1 MRESGEECVVAA
13 VGGFLKKVCASDG
26 VKSQYLFTC
35 AYSDVGY
42 EGNFEFDRVSFTYAI
57 NSVTDV
63 CENDPYSY
71 QVCGFNTD
79 KTNTDVLCGGY
90 FCKEEATTYS
100 FNRCEENCGSQT
112 ECTRPPTQSSSVKL
126 ESSVLCDGKCDL
138 WLCEDEGDCNGYTYG
153 VFCSRYGTYIYVPPY
168 RVCDGYAACDNY
180 EDEQDCMMR
189 GVRSRDNPHPCPHSR
204 LLEMGDYVAVPILN
218 YTRCSVFDIVGYN
231 RPYCHNYLDQT
242 NCTDIARV
250 GGYCKVNGFMS
261 TVSKTMICLDHSDA
275 LGVAMPVKLCDDGM
289 ENACISPSIS
299 CRVHKHRMCDGVM
312 DCPDGSD
319 ETNNSCNL
327 MTSAHECRRSFGRGT
342 QSLPFPVA
350 WILDNEIDCLNGVD
364 EDPTVVNHYSNLERW
379 MFCGDKD
386 SGTFRVKLESD
397 NISCQDIYQCPG
409 GGIPF
414 LDIDLLCGE
423 NDSCG
428 MRKSTC
434 ETARDHPHI
443 DNTVPYQGS
452 VKDICR
458 YMGVPER
465 EVCSVREF
473 TRPLVD
479 VFGAARIRVNVP
491 SSKIDCSHIFGESY
505 VYLSCLDLCLDSAC
519 PLENTPLIHNSCPG
533 QYTDRIFTLANN
545 SYLTFVTNNNP
556 EGLYEQNFFQ
566 CKNSKCVEYGRVCDL
581 VDDCGDFSDEI
592 NCTNHKVIAHKRG
605 KKKKKKWVP
614 FRKLTSRTLLA
625 RS

>member
-1 MRESGEECVVAA
+1 
-13 VGGFLKKVCASDG
+13 
-26 VKSQYLFTC
+26 
-35 AYSDVGY
+35 
-42 EGNFEFDRVSFTYAI
+42 
-57 NSVTDV
+57 
-63 CENDPYSY
+63 
-71 QVCGFNTD
+71 
-79 KTNTDVLCGGY
+79 
-90 FCKEEATTYS
+90 
-100 FNRCEENCGSQT
+100 
-112 ECTRPPTQSSSVKL
+112 
-126 ESSVLCDGKCDL
+126 
-138 WLCEDEGDCNGYTYG
+138 
-153 VFCSRYGTYIYVPPY
+153 
-168 RVCDGYAACDNY
+168 
-180 EDEQDCMMR
+180 
-189 GVRSRDNPHPCPHSR
+189 
-204 LLEMGDYVAVPILN
+204 
-218 YTRCSVFDIVGYN
+218 
-231 RPYCHNYLDQT
+231 
-242 NCTDIARV
+242 
-250 GGYCKVNGFMS
+250 
-261 TVSKTMICLDHSDA
+261 
-275 LGVAMPVKLCDDGM
+275 
-289 ENACISPSIS
+289 
-299 CRVHKHRMCDGVM
+299 
-312 DCPDGSD
+312 
-319 ETNNSCNL
+319 
-327 MTSAHECRRSFGRGT
+327 
-342 QSLPFPVA
+342 
-350 WILDNEIDCLNGVD
+350 
-364 EDPTVVNHYSNLERW
+364 
-379 MFCGDKD
+379 
-386 SGTFRVKLESD
+386 
-397 NISCQDIYQCPG
+397 
-409 GGIPF
+409 
-414 LDIDLLCGE
+414 
-423 NDSCG
+423 

-566 CKNSKCVEYGRVCDL
+566 CKNSKCVKYGQVCDL

-614 FRKLTSRTLLA
+614 YRKLTSRTLLA